1 MRNIKNTLQDQ
12 SDVEEEKNH
21 KTIYTGLFEGR
32 TLGNYICETAILSA
46 DHISSTV
53 QASLN
58 GWTPFKLAW
67 LQNSLIRVFTYKFQN
82 PFFSSFGKEPS

>member
-67 LQNSLIRVFTYKFQN
+67 LRNSLIRVFTYKF
-82 PFFSSFGKEPS
+82 